1 MIKTKNDSMKNALFL
16 ILFLLGSIT
25 INAKSYDVISFTV
38 TSKNSTDGGI
48 YDDTDTDN
56 FPSSRSLIPLRIYA
70 YLYNNV
76 VSISFDEVFPVV
88 SISIVNDITGEILY
102 LEQHNFP
109 NQLYLSLD
117 NKNSGDNFRIE
128 IETDKVLM
136 RGFFSF

>member
-1 MIKTKNDSMKNALFL
+1 M
-16 ILFLLGSIT
+16 GSIT

-38 TSKNSTDGGI
+38 TSKNNTDGGL
-48 YDDTDTDN
+48 YNESDN
-56 FPSSRSLIPLRIYA
+56 EERPSSRSLILLRVYA

-76 VSISFDEVFPVV
+76 VSISFDEEFPVV
-88 SISIVNDITGEILY
+88 SISIINDITGEILY